1 MTDEYSNMWDED
13 ERFRPF
19 WVHDFPPAQTEQNPP
34 EDDDGPFEP
43 DDDDADDEYAG
54 WDIRDHFQPDIRCG
68 YCGAP
73 EGHCRVTCSR
83 GV

>member
-1 MTDEYSNMWDED
+1 MNNQFASPYDDEAFD
-13 ERFRPF
+13 
-19 WVHDFPPAQTEQNPP
+19 HDLWLEA
-34 EDDDGPFEP
+34 
-43 DDDDADDEYAG
+43 DDDAEFLKLDWYDENAHYIESQQDRLN
-54 WDIRDHFQPDIRCG
+54 WNIRDHFQPDIRCG